1 MTKKEENNSLGLES
15 SMKMEARLM
24 TIESYLRHSEVI
36 KKLDKERQKKSF
48 NLNKWNEDMQK
59 NFKKKSN
66 ELYKIS
72 NFEILKKGLKN
83 LSKEMDEFHTKFFE
97 KRKEID
103 LLEIEYKQ
111 LYRENK
117 NQLLN
122 YVISLKEKLR
132 NENHEIEQKL
142 IEENLKIKREKLKQ
156 KV

>member
-1 MTKKEENNSLGLES
+1 MTKQEKNNPLGLES

-24 TIESYLRHSEVI
+24 TIETHLRHSEVI
-36 KKLDKERQKKSF
+36 KKMDKERRKKSF

-59 NFKKKSN
+59 NFKKKSK

-72 NFEILKKGLKN
+72 NFEILKEGLQN
-83 LSKEMDEFHTKFFE
+83 LSKEIDEFHTKFFE

-103 LLEIEYKQ
+103 LLETEYKQ
-111 LYRENK
+111 LDRENK
-117 NQLLN
+117 DQLLS

-142 IEENLKIKREKLKQ
+142 IEENLKIKRERR
-156 KV
+156 